1 MSDVIHRTTLE
12 YRQSVNTPDYNAAQW
27 IINPELPDCP
37 QELWEVSGDEV
48 VEMSQSDQAIYY
60 AQKLQDAKTAKKSEV
75 RDTLYAALQQL
86 GYDPFLL
93 VYATDIK
100 NEAAINGDL
109 ERASYVG
116 QLRTWIDEGVDILD
130 AVWASIDTCGTEQE
144 VEAVTIDLDNWLA
157 SNPQISTRIA
167 REL

>member
-12 YRQSVNTPDYNAAQW
+12 YRQSVNTPDYDAAQW

-116 QLRTWIDEGVDILD
+116 QLRSWIDEGVDILD
-130 AVWASIDTCGTEQE
+130 LAWASIDTCGTEQE
-144 VEAVTIDLDNWLA
+144 VGAVTIDLNNWLA
-157 SNPQISTRIA
+157 SNPQISTRTA

>member
-12 YRQSVNTPDYNAAQW
+12 YRQSVNTPDYNAAEW

-60 AQKLQDAKTAKKSEV
+60 AQKLQDAKTAKRIEV
-75 RDTLYAALQQL
+75 RDELYAALEML
-86 GYDPFLL
+86 GYDSFLL
-93 VYATDIK
+93 IYATDIK

-116 QLRTWIDEGVDILD
+116 QLRTWIDEGVDILG
-130 AVWASIDTCGTEQE
+130 AVWQSIDGCGTEQE
-144 VEAVTIDLDNWLA
+144 VKAVTIDLNNWLA
-157 SNPQISTRIA
+157 SNPQISTRTA

>member
-12 YRQSVNTPDYNAAQW
+12 NRQSVNTPDYDAAQW

-37 QELWEVSGDEV
+37 QELWEESGDEV

-130 AVWASIDTCGTEQE
+130 AVWSSIDSCGTEQE
-144 VEAVTIDLDNWLA
+144 VESVTINLDNWLA
-157 SNPQISTRIA
+157 SNPQISTRTA
-167 REL
+167 RNL

>member
-12 YRQSVNTPDYNAAQW
+12 YRQSVNTPDYDAAQW

-75 RDTLYAALQQL
+75 RDTLYAALQEL

-93 VYATDIK
+93 IYATDIK
-100 NEAAINGDL
+100 SEAAINGDL

-130 AVWASIDTCGTEQE
+130 AVWQLIDNCGTEE
-144 VEAVTIDLDNWLA
+144 GVDAVTIDLGNWLA
-157 SNPQISTRIA
+157 SNPQISTRTA
-167 REL
+167 RSL

>member
-12 YRQSVNTPDYNAAQW
+12 YRQSGNTPDYDAAQW

-130 AVWASIDTCGTEQE
+130 LAWASIDTCGTEQE
-144 VEAVTIDLDNWLA
+144 VEAVTINLDNWLA
-157 SNPQISTRIA
+157 SNPQISTRTA

>member
-12 YRQSVNTPDYNAAQW
+12 YRQSVNTPDYDATEW

-37 QELWEVSGDEV
+37 QELWEISGDEV

-60 AQKLQDAKTAKKSEV
+60 AQKLQEAKTAKKGEV
-75 RDTLYAALQQL
+75 RDILYEALQDL

-93 VYATDIK
+93 IYATDIK
-100 NEAAINGDL
+100 SEATINGDL
-109 ERASYVG
+109 ERASYVN

-130 AVWASIDTCGTEQE
+130 SVWQLIDNSGTEQG
-144 VEAVTIDLDNWLA
+144 VNVVTIDLGNWLA
-157 SNPQISTRIA
+157 SNPQISTRTA

>member
-12 YRQSVNTPDYNAAQW
+12 YRQSVNTPDYDAAQW

-60 AQKLQDAKTAKKSEV
+60 AQKLQDAKTAKKGEL
-75 RDTLYAALQQL
+75 RDTLYAALQQV

-130 AVWASIDTCGTEQE
+130 LAWASIDTCGTEQE
-144 VEAVTIDLDNWLA
+144 VEAVNIDLDNWLA
-157 SNPQISTRIA
+157 SNPQISTRTA